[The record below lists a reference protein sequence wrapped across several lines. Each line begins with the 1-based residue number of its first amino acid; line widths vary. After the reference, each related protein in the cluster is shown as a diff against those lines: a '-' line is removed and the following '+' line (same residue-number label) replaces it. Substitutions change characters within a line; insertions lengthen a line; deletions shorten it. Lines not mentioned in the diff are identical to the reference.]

1 MRKSGVFWGLVLS
14 VIGLI
19 ALLKTTGVIDIN
31 VWALIWPSA
40 IILVGLWLILRPA
53 VRKADLVTAQEKILL
68 EGAQEA
74 QISIAHG
81 AGTIDLH
88 ALDEPGVL
96 LEGSFG
102 GGVRKDVQRV
112 GNTLKVKLDAEFDWV
127 FPTVDHG
134 WFWSLGL
141 TRDIPL
147 DIRVKGGANEA
158 TLNLEHLRVQNL
170 VIETGASSTQVYMPR
185 SAGMTHA
192 RVDAGV
198 ASVKIYIPDQAAA
211 RICVESG
218 LTGVN
223 IIAGRFNRVG
233 DEYISP
239 DYETAQNKI
248 DLLVKAGVGSI
259 DIQSY

>member
-1 MRKSGVFWGLVLS
+1 M
-14 VIGLI
+14 
-19 ALLKTTGVIDIN
+19 
-31 VWALIWPSA
+31 
-40 IILVGLWLILRPA
+40 
-53 VRKADLVTAQEKILL
+53 TAQEKILL

-158 TLNLEHLRVQNL
+158 TLISNTAWAKPGDRNRRQLNAGL
-170 VIETGASSTQVYMPR
+170 MPR
-185 SAGMTHA
+185 SA
-192 RVDAGV
+192 
-198 ASVKIYIPDQAAA
+198 
-211 RICVESG
+211 E
-218 LTGVN
+218 
-223 IIAGRFNRVG
+223 
-233 DEYISP
+233 
-239 DYETAQNKI
+239 
-248 DLLVKAGVGSI
+248 
-259 DIQSY
+259 